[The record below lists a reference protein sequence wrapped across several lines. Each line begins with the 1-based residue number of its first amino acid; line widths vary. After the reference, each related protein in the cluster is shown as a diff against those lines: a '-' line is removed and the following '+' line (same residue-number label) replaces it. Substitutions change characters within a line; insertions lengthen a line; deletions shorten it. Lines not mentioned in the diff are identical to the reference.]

1 MLYTLLAAEAAE
13 HADSGSPLAA
23 LGVDGK
29 SLLFQ
34 LITFV
39 LVFLILKKFAFKPI
53 TKMLA
58 ERRKVIADGILL
70 GEQME
75 KEKANLDAKSETV
88 IRDARHE
95 ADKIIAIAHKES
107 RELIQNAE
115 KDAKVKVEA
124 IIKDADAKIGEDAD
138 RARRA
143 VEKDIVGLVSEAT
156 EAVVHEK
163 VDAKKDSEVIDKVLK
178 DRKK

>member
-1 MLYTLLAAEAAE
+1 MVPLFFAEDAT
-13 HADSGSPLAA
+13 SGSPLAA

-29 SLLFQ
+29 SLIFQ
-34 LITFV
+34 LITFI

-58 ERRKVIADGILL
+58 ERRRVIADGILL

-75 KEKANLDAKSETV
+75 KEKARLEEKSNEV
-88 IRDARHE
+88 IREARQE
-95 ADKIIAIAHKES
+95 ADKIISIAHKES
-107 RELIQNAE
+107 RELIHAAE

-124 IIKDADAKIGEDAD
+124 IMRDADQRIGEDAE
-138 RARRA
+138 RARRG
-143 VEKDIVGLVSEAT
+143 VEKDIVTLVSEAT

-163 VDAKKDSEVIDKVLK
+163 VDAKKDTEVIDKVLK
-178 DRKK
+178 DRRK

>member
-1 MLYTLLAAEAAE
+1 MLQFFFAAESAEAAE
-13 HADSGSPLAA
+13 AGSPLAA

-34 LITFV
+34 LITFA
-39 LVFLILKKFAFKPI
+39 LAFLILKRFAFKPI

-58 ERRKVIADGILL
+58 ERRKVISDGIML

-75 KEKANLDAKSETV
+75 KEKAGLDEKAAAVLRE
-88 IRDARHE
+88 ARHE
-95 ADKIIAIAHKES
+95 ADKIISIAQKES
-107 RELIQNAE
+107 RELIVVAE
-115 KDAKVKVEA
+115 KNAKTKVEA
-124 IIKDADAKIGEDAD
+124 IMRDADERIGEDAE

-143 VEKDIVGLVSEAT
+143 LESDIVSLVSEAT

-163 VDAKKDSEVIDKVLK
+163 VDTRKDAEVIDKALK
-178 DRKK
+178 GRKK